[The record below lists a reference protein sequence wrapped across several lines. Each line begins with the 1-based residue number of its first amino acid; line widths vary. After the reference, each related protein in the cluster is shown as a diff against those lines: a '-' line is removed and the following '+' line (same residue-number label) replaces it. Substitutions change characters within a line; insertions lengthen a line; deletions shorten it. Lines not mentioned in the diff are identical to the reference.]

1 MSTEPTGP
9 LAAGFVQASRL
20 YRDRVAQQLA
30 GNITP
35 LVWAVSGRC
44 EQCGASGPVVE
55 YILTDT
61 TRRHCGPCAARFVFG
76 DRRR

>member
-1 MSTEPTGP
+1 MSTEPSGP
-9 LAAGFVQASRL
+9 LAAGFEQATRL
-20 YRDRVAQQLA
+20 YRDRVGQRLA

-44 EQCGASGPVVE
+44 ERCGQSGPLVE

-61 TRRHCGPCAARFVFG
+61 RRRHCPPCVARHVWG
-76 DRRR
+76 DRDG